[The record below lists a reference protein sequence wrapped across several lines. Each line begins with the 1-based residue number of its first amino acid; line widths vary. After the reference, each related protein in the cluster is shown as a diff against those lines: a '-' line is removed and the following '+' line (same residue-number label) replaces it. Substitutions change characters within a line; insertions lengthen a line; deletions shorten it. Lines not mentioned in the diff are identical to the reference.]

1 MACAAQTSRQHM
13 RRNSPWATQL
23 QARKH
28 IELPWRIMR
37 CMTPSHAHLL
47 DTLAAR
53 FAAHPARHRAITWQQ
68 VHARLQLQPT
78 ALHCLQRME
87 DSGGE
92 PDVIAHEA
100 ATGQLLFVDCAT
112 ESPAGR
118 RSLCF
123 DAAALQARKAN
134 PPAGSAADLA
144 ADMGIALLDEAD
156 YQALQ
161 ALGEFDLKTSSWLA
175 TPPALRALGGALF
188 GDRRYGRVFTYHNGA
203 SSYYAA
209 RGFRG
214 KLWV

>member
-1 MACAAQTSRQHM
+1 
-13 RRNSPWATQL
+13 
-23 QARKH
+23 
-28 IELPWRIMR
+28 
-37 CMTPSHAHLL
+37 MTPSPAHLL

-53 FAAHPARHRAITWQQ
+53 FAAHPERHLAITWSQ
-68 VHARLQLQPT
+68 VHARLKAQPT
-78 ALHCLQRME
+78 ALRSLQRME

-92 PDVIAHEA
+92 PDVIARA
-100 ATGQLLFVDCAT
+100 PASGQLLFVDCAA

-134 PPAGSAADLA
+134 PPAGSAVDMA
-144 ADMGIALLDEAD
+144 ADMGIALLDESD
-156 YQALQ
+156 YQHLQ
-161 ALGEFDLKTSSWLA
+161 TLGEFDLKTSSWLA

-188 GDRRYGRVFTYHNGA
+188 GDRRYGRVFSYHNGA